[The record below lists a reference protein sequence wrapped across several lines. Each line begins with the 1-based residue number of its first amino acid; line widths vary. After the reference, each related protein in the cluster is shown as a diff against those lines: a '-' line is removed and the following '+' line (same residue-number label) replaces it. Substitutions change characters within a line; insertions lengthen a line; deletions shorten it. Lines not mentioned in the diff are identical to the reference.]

1 MSAPDMR
8 VTMSRAEL
16 ITWLQDLHARAV
28 NEATIM
34 AETLAL
40 LGAPLTSHPSPVT
53 SLFAPDGITQDSYGP
68 EVDLPPGLRMM
79 LREDFD
85 TYRAGR
91 AENALCALSWR
102 QFVAA
107 LTAVREP
114 GADVA
119 SILRA
124 AEEAAGLLTTAAS

>member
-1 MSAPDMR
+1 
-8 VTMSRAEL
+8 MSREDLIDQILAEREHHEH
-16 ITWLQDLHARAV
+16 IV
-28 NEATIM
+28 NVLD
-34 AETLAL
+34 ETLAL
-40 LGAPLTSHPSPVT
+40 LRAAAPVT

-124 AEEAAGLLTTAAS
+124 AEEAAGLLTTEAS